1 MFPSSGILSFYKL
14 LATSDLDGGRV
25 SRLFYLFRIGGTE
38 ARNISKVLRSAIVVV
53 LIMNVLCRAL
63 SFLPLL
69 DTLRAELMIGLY
81 LRERG
86 FAPVSSG
93 LRSVKPLS
101 FLLKARK
108 EARN

>member
-1 MFPSSGILSFYKL
+1 M
-14 LATSDLDGGRV
+14 
-25 SRLFYLFRIGGTE
+25 
-38 ARNISKVLRSAIVVV
+38 
-53 LIMNVLCRAL
+53 M
-63 SFLPLL
+63 
-69 DTLRAELMIGLY
+69 GLY

-86 FAPVSSG
+86 YAPVSSG